1 MGSVNIAR
9 EWLFQV
15 RSVKH
20 LAQPLVSEEK
30 SLRARQACGNTV
42 PASLP
47 TLLELRAHRFSE
59 LKIMLSSTDFPPA
72 NLSTYFLN
80 PVDF

>member
-20 LAQPLVSEEK
+20 LAQPLVSEQLMPRE
-30 SLRARQACGNTV
+30 
-42 PASLP
+42 
-47 TLLELRAHRFSE
+47 E
-59 LKIMLSSTDFPPA
+59 LKSKAGMWQYCSSILTHLA
-72 NLSTYFLN
+72 GT
-80 PVDF
+80 